1 MTLSPLA
8 PGEDRAVLYA
18 TRGPQG
24 FMYQHAAVWTNKG
37 VYAKMGELGV
47 FRFDSINQMT
57 GGDFGQVVKMFKRV
71 AQ

>member
-1 MTLSPLA
+1 
-8 PGEDRAVLYA
+8 
-18 TRGPQG
+18 
-24 FMYQHAAVWTNKG
+24 MYQHAAVWTNKG